1 MGFEKGESYSGFRL
15 REVRE
20 VKELKTLGMVFEHE
34 KSGARLLSLSGD
46 DDNKVFSVSFRTP
59 PVDSTGMPH
68 ILEHSVLCGSRKF
81 PSKEPFVEL
90 AKGSLKTFLNAFT
103 FPDKTMYPVAS
114 RNRKD
119 FFNLVDVYLDAVFH
133 PNIYRFPGIF
143 MQEGWHHELD
153 SPEGEITYKGV
164 VYNEMRGVYSTP
176 ESILFRAITDSLFPD
191 SPYRFE
197 SGGDPDAIPALTLE
211 GFLAFHRRYY
221 HPSNSYFFLYGDGRV
236 EELLEFIDR
245 EYLGDF
251 DRAEIDSAIP
261 PQGPFGDIRERKV
274 EFPISE
280 GEEERER
287 AYLSLNFVTGTSAD
301 PVLYMAID
309 MLEHLLLDTPAA
321 PLKNALL
328 EARIGKDVFGLCERS
343 LAQPTMSVVVKGSE
357 EERKG
362 RFREVVFETLGSLA
376 AKGIDKKLVEASIN
390 IKEFSLREAD
400 YRGFPKGLVYCIK
413 CMDSWLYDADPFL
426 HLAYE
431 PALERVKEAMKTDFF
446 ERLIARYFLENH
458 HGSLVTATPAKGLSE
473 KKNREIAKRL
483 SDYKK
488 KISEQELLGIA
499 RATGEL
505 KRRQTTPDT
514 PEDLR
519 AIPVL
524 SLRDINP
531 KAEDLP
537 IEVKEERGVKV
548 LRHAI
553 FTNRIGYLNLHF
565 DTTAVPREDIPYLP
579 LLATL
584 LGRVS
589 TELHRYGDLSN
600 EVNIHTGGIEFSAET
615 FGHKDDDGE
624 YYPTFLVR
632 SKALTRKLP
641 ELSRLLAEIIGRT
654 RFDERDRVREIVQET
669 KSRLE
674 MGIYDQG
681 HLIAAGRLLSYFS
694 PVGWYTETLSG
705 LSFYKFV
712 SGIEKNF
719 DAAADGLLHKLREV
733 ASLVFNRR
741 GLVVSVTAE
750 SGDYGNFREALPGI
764 LENLGERPASGG
776 GAEGGGTSRG
786 GYRHDLV
793 SRNEGLLTPGN
804 VQYVAKGF
812 NFRSLGHG
820 YSGVFQVLRSVISM
834 DYLWNRVRV
843 QGGAYGGFARFGRNG
858 NMYFCSYR
866 DPNLNETLKI
876 YDEAESYI
884 RSFSTDKREMTKYVI
899 GTVSG
904 LDAPLTPSM
913 KGETATERHL
923 SGLTR
928 EDVQKAREEVLGTTL
943 SDIRECAQVVGDVMR
958 QNRFCALGGEGKLRE
973 SGELFGELVQVF

>member
-1 MGFEKGESYSGFRL
+1 
-15 REVRE
+15 
-20 VKELKTLGMVFEHE
+20 
-34 KSGARLLSLSGD
+34 
-46 DDNKVFSVSFRTP
+46 
-59 PVDSTGMPH
+59 MPH

-119 FFNLVDVYLDAVFH
+119 FLNLVNVYLDAVFH
-133 PNIYRFPGIF
+133 PNIYRYPEIF
-143 MQEGWHHELD
+143 MQEGWHYELD
-153 SPEGEITYKGV
+153 SLEGEMSYKGV

-176 ESILFRAITDSLFPD
+176 ESILFRAIADSLFPD
-191 SPYRFE
+191 SPYRYE
-197 SGGDPDAIPALTLE
+197 SGGDPDAIPTLTLDA
-211 GFLAFHRRYY
+211 FLAFHRKFY
-221 HPSNSYFFLYGDGRV
+221 HPSNSYFFLYGDGQV

-245 EYLGDF
+245 EYLQDF
-251 DRAEIDSAIP
+251 DRAAIDSAIP
-261 PQGPFGDIRERKV
+261 AQGPFGDIREFKV

-309 MLEHLLLDTPAA
+309 MIEHLLLDTPAA

-328 EARIGKDVFGLCERS
+328 EARLGKDVFGQCERS

-362 RFREVVFETLGSLA
+362 GFREVVFETLRRLA
-376 AKGIDKKLVEASIN
+376 ARGLDKKLVEASIN
-390 IKEFSLREAD
+390 VKEFSLREAD
-400 YRGFPKGLVYCIK
+400 YGGFPKGLIYCFK
-413 CMDSWLYDADPFL
+413 CMDGWLYDADPFL
-426 HLAYE
+426 HLGYE
-431 PALERVKEAMKTDFF
+431 AALRRVKEALKTDFF
-446 ERLIARYFLENH
+446 ERFIARHFIENP
-458 HGSLVTATPAKGLSE
+458 HGSVVIATPAKGLSE

-483 SDYKK
+483 SEYKK
-488 KISEQELLGIA
+488 EMSEPEVRGIVS
-499 RATGEL
+499 ATGDL
-505 KRRQTTPDT
+505 KRRQMTPDT

-524 SLRDINP
+524 SLRDLNP
-531 KAEDLP
+531 KAEELP
-537 IEVKEERGVKV
+537 IEVEEEQGVKV
-548 LRHAI
+548 LRHSL
-553 FTNRIGYLNLHF
+553 FTNRIAYLNLYF
-565 DTTAVPREDIPYLP
+565 DTTAVPLEDIPYLS
-579 LLATL
+579 LLVSM

-589 TELHRYGDLSN
+589 TEIHRYGDLSN
-600 EVNIHTGGIEFSAET
+600 EVNIHTGGIAFSAET

-624 YYPTFLVR
+624 YYPMLLVK

-654 RFDERDRVREIVQET
+654 RFNERERIREIVQET

-694 PVGWYTETLSG
+694 PIGWYTETLSG

-719 DAAADGLLHKLREV
+719 DASAEGLLHKLGEV
-733 ASLVFNRR
+733 ASLVFTRK

-750 SGDYGNFREALPGI
+750 SGDYGNFRGVLPGI
-764 LENLGERPASGG
+764 LDVLPERPAS
-776 GAEGGGTSRG
+776 EGGVSRR
-786 GYRHDLV
+786 GYRHDLTG
-793 SRNEGLLTPGN
+793 RNEGLLTPGN

-820 YSGVFQVLRSVISM
+820 YSGVYQVLRGVAGM
-834 DYLWNRVRV
+834 DYLWNRVRI
-843 QGGAYGGFARFGRNG
+843 QGGAYGGFARFSRNG

-866 DPNLNETLKI
+866 DPNLKETLKI
-876 YDEAESYI
+876 YDEAEGYI
-884 RSFSTDKREMTKYVI
+884 SGFSTDRREMTKYVI

-928 EDVQKAREEVLGTTL
+928 DDVQRTRDEVLGTTL
-943 SDIRECAQVVGDVMR
+943 SDIRKCGEVVGDVMR
-958 QNRFCALGGEGKLRE
+958 QNRFCVLGGEGKLQE
-973 SGELFGELVQVF
+973 SRELFGELVQVF